1 MREPTSHEARIVR
14 ELTETEF
21 MDISNLA
28 INTGL
33 SKTEVA
39 ALLDEMR
46 ENGHAVELDDQ
57 EWTLIL

>member
-21 MDISNLA
+21 MSISNLA